1 MNPAQPSS
9 LALRFLLPSV
19 RDIIFIFLFWSVLA
33 GPLSNRPLA
42 DADIGWHIRTGELI
56 VTTHSLPRTDPFSST
71 MQGQPWFAWEWL
83 YDILLGILHQAC
95 GLNGVVWLCALLVAA
110 IFALLLSEL
119 LQRGTGLL
127 LAIVLMLLAEAASTI
142 HLYARPH
149 IVSWLF
155 SLLWFVVLESWE
167 GWPSPAVRCS
177 PFAVGGWPSE
187 RIAISEERSA
197 NSDQRCKHAKVPRWV
212 LWFFPASMLL
222 WVNLHGGWLFGMA
235 LLGMY
240 TFAALVESVR
250 ARKNDAF
257 AAIRAAHRAR
267 AMAMAWVASAMATL
281 VNPFGW
287 RLHAHIYHYL
297 GDRYLMNRIDE
308 FRSPDFH
315 GWAERCFAV
324 ILALMLVALAGRHF
338 SDNRLSGNRPSVN
351 RGRLPLSHLLV
362 VLLAVYAG
370 FYSSRNLPVSSMLL
384 VLVAGPILWGIYVSL
399 ADKPGAWQ
407 WVRNGAARI
416 SQFSDRMGAQ
426 EVELRGHLWPV
437 VSVSLAF
444 AICLQGGWLGS
455 RQLIHAQ
462 FDPKKVPVAAV
473 NFLQQEFRGEQASRE
488 PVFSTD
494 AWGGYLIYRMNPGR
508 MNPGR
513 MNPGRMNP
521 GRMYPD
527 RKVVVDDRHD
537 LYGSG
542 RIRQYLILTQ
552 AEPGWQSVLKEWQIR
567 TALLPADSTLAN
579 LLRELPREWRVA
591 YEDKVAVVFERR

>member
-1 MNPAQPSS
+1 MSPEQPSS
-9 LALRFLLPSV
+9 PALRFLLPSV
-19 RDIIFIFLFWSVLA
+19 RDIIFIFLFWSLLA

-42 DADIGWHIRTGELI
+42 DADIGWHIRTGEQILA
-56 VTTHSLPRTDPFSST
+56 THSLPRTDPFSST

-95 GLNGVVWLCALLVAA
+95 GLDGVVWLCALLVAL
-110 IFALLLSEL
+110 IFAQLFSQL

-127 LAIVLMLLAEAASTI
+127 LAVVLMLLAEAASTI

-155 SLLWFVVLESWE
+155 SLLWFVVLDRWE
-167 GWPSPAVRCS
+167 RC
-177 PFAVGGWPSE
+177 E
-187 RIAISEERSA
+187 RGSL
-197 NSDQRCKHAKVPRWV
+197 PRWIP
-212 LWFFPASMLL
+212 WFFPASMLL
-222 WVNLHGGWLFGMA
+222 WVNLHGAWIFGIA
-235 LLGMY
+235 LLGIY
-240 TFAALVESVR
+240 TFAAFVERLR
-250 ARKNDAF
+250 AQDAL
-257 AAIRAAHRAR
+257 AAIRAAHRTR
-267 AMAMAWVASAMATL
+267 AMAAAWMTSAVATL

-287 RLHAHIYHYL
+287 RLHAHIYRYL

-315 GWAERCFAV
+315 GWAERSFAV
-324 ILALMLVALAGRHF
+324 ILVLVLIAFVGKRSKLG
-338 SDNRLSGNRPSVN
+338 
-351 RGRLPLSHLLV
+351 LSHLLV

-384 VLVAGPILWGIYVSL
+384 VLVAGPILWENFASL
-399 ADKPGAWQ
+399 ADKPPGAWQ
-407 WVRNGAARI
+407 WVRNGTARM
-416 SQFSDRMGAQ
+416 SKFSDRMGAQ
-426 EVELRGHLWPV
+426 ERQLRGHLWPV
-437 VSVSLAF
+437 VSVVLVF

-462 FDPKKVPVAAV
+462 LIHAQFDPQKMPVAAV
-473 NFLQQEFRGEQASRE
+473 TFLQKESQGKQPSTE

-508 MNPGR
+508 M
-513 MNPGRMNP
+513 
-521 GRMYPD
+521 YPE

-552 AEPGWQSVLKEWQIR
+552 AEPGWQSVLEEWKIR
-567 TALLPADSTLAN
+567 TALLPAGSTLAN
-579 LLRELPREWRVA
+579 LLRELPQDWRVA